1 MTERLRILEVLA
13 SGAVGGGS
21 THLRCLALGLDRERF
36 DLVVA
41 CSDDGPLADDLARA
55 GIPVVRVPMTRTVN
69 PGAVGRLMGVI
80 RRHRSQ
86 LVHYHGTRA
95 GLAAAPAA
103 LLTGAPGLYTVHGW
117 SFHHRGS
124 HVLEAAARSVERV
137 IARMSR
143 QVICVSHAD
152 RETGLQ
158 RGVLASATSAVIP
171 NGIDPLRFSPQPQ
184 VRARMRQELGIGPD
198 EALFGVFGRLTR
210 QKDQKSFLLAARR
223 VLDRFAHARFM
234 LVGDGEDR
242 PMLAALAQE
251 LGLGDRVIF
260 TGFRTDVPELLNA
273 VDAFVLPSLWEG
285 LPIALLEAMAVG
297 VPVIASAVD
306 GSAEVIQP
314 GTSGLLVPPE
324 DVASLAGAMGAL
336 LETPALAERLARAG
350 LERAR
355 GRYGLE
361 AMLRSTERMYGALI
375 TSERLAAA

>member
-1 MTERLRILEVLA
+1 MTERLRVLEVLA

-21 THLRCLALGLDRERF
+21 THLRSLATGLDRERF

-41 CSDDGPLADDLARA
+41 CSDDGPLAADLERA
-55 GIPVVRVPMTRTVN
+55 GLVVERVPMTRAVN
-69 PGAVGRLMGVI
+69 PRAVMRLWGVM

-103 LLTGAPGLYTVHGW
+103 ALAGVPGLYTVHGW
-117 SFHHRGS
+117 SFHSRGS
-124 HVLEAAARSVERV
+124 RLMEEAARSIEASIV
-137 IARMSR
+137 RMSR
-143 QVICVSHAD
+143 RVVCVSHAD
-152 RETGLQ
+152 RHTGLHA
-158 RGVLASATSAVIP
+158 GVLTAGASAVIP
-171 NGIDPLRFSPQPQ
+171 NGIDPLRFAPAPL
-184 VRARMRQELGIGPD
+184 VRERMRQELGVGPE
-198 EALFGVFGRLTR
+198 EALFGLFGRLTR

-223 VLDRFAHARFM
+223 VLDRFGHARFV

-242 PMLAALAQE
+242 PMLTALSQD
-251 LGLGDRVIF
+251 LGLGDRLIF
-260 TGFRTDVPELLNA
+260 TGFRTDIPELLNA
-273 VDAFVLPSLWEG
+273 LDAFVLPSLWEG

-324 DVASLAGAMGAL
+324 DVPSLVAAMEAL

-350 LERAR
+350 HERACR
-355 GRYGLE
+355 LYTLE
-361 AMLRSTERMYGALI
+361 AMIRSTERLYGEL
-375 TSERLAAA
+375 LAAQGLLTA